1 MKPLFADAELQKAL
15 SNPDILSQ
23 VAELVQKAAV
33 TNSTYEFSPDTRS
46 IFNAENLDPVIKLI
60 VPTSTPVRNIFP
72 RVTGA
77 GQAAAWKK
85 LTSKL
90 DPSASGS
97 GTTPFFADAGS
108 PSETTQTYVVSSA
121 AYKLLGRKVEIGLQA
136 VASSKTGLPQE
147 DAQVKIKTLETML
160 GEEWAILNG
169 DSAADSNAFDGLAKQ
184 ITTNSG
190 TAALLTASG
199 VNVFAKTLYDNGGGA
214 THLILNSRQNNALA
228 DELQASG
235 SIQRI
240 IVGDQGGAIG
250 NVRVTEIVDSNTG
263 GLIKLVTSRYSGS
276 WAYLL
281 SIKSPAGENWIEMDD
296 LIPMIKLDV
305 PNTAFAITR
314 FIVESTV
321 NLAANKLKSLFEKS
335 VNSVETLFNR
345 IIPSQAII

>member
-1 MKPLFADAELQKAL
+1 MKPILADADLQKAL
-15 SNPDILSQ
+15 SNPQIMAQ
-23 VAELVQKAAV
+23 VAEAIQKAAV
-33 TNSTYEFSPDTRS
+33 TNATYEFSPDTRS

-60 VPTSTPVRNIFP
+60 IPTATPVRNIFP
-72 RVTGA
+72 RVPGS

-90 DPSASGS
+90 DPAAGS
-97 GTTPFFADAGS
+97 TGTSPFFADAGS
-108 PSETTQTYVVSSA
+108 PSETTQVYVVTSA
-121 AYKLLGRKVEIGLQA
+121 AYKLIGRKVEIGLQA

-147 DAQVKIKTLETML
+147 DAQVKIKTLEVML
-160 GEEWAILNG
+160 GEEWAIMNG
-169 DSAADSNAFDGLAKQ
+169 DSNADANAFDGLAKQ

-190 TAALLTASG
+190 TASFLTASG
-199 VNVFAKTLYDNGGGA
+199 INVFAKTLYDLGGGA

-240 IVGDQGGAIG
+240 IVSDQGGAIG

-263 GLIKLVTSRYSGS
+263 GLIKLVTSRYSNS
-276 WAYLL
+276 FAYLL
-281 SIKSPAGENWIEMDD
+281 SVKSPAGENWIEMDD

-314 FIVESTV
+314 FVVESTV
-321 NLAANKLKSLFEKS
+321 LKVIAEPYQYKIGGL
-335 VNSVETLFNR
+335 VE
-345 IIPSQAII
+345 